1 MIRIATSNDLADILS
16 IEKKVFKHPW
26 SKEQLSWEL
35 NSQPA
40 AENYVMIARGNMIG
54 YLFSHVVDDDVQIL
68 NIAID
73 IPFQH
78 KGYGE
83 QLLSYFLDQF
93 NTDSSIHLEVRK
105 SNFPA
110 INLYLKFGF
119 HEAGTRKGYYSD
131 GEDAIIMQRYSLI
144 HGLV

>member
-78 KGYGE
+78 RGYGK

-93 NTDSSIHLEVRK
+93 NEDSSIHLEVRK

-119 HEAGTRKGYYSD
+119 HETGTRKGYYAD

>member
-1 MIRIATSNDLADILS
+1 MIRIATLNDLADILS

-26 SKEQLSWEL
+26 SKEQLNWEL
-35 NSQPA
+35 NSQPVT
-40 AENYVMIARGNMIG
+40 ENHVMIARGNMIG
-54 YLFSHVVDDDVQIL
+54 YLFSYVVDDDVQIL

-93 NTDSSIHLEVRK
+93 NGDSSIHLEVRK

-119 HEAGTRKGYYSD
+119 HETGTRKGYYSD

>member
-35 NSQPA
+35 NSQPV
-40 AENYVMIARGNMIG
+40 AENYVMIARGNMVG

-110 INLYLKFGF
+110 INLYLKFRF

>member
-16 IEKKVFKHPW
+16 IEKNVFKHPW
-26 SKEQLSWEL
+26 SKEQLSWEF

-40 AENYVMIARGNMIG
+40 AENYVMLARGNMIG

-78 KGYGE
+78 RGYGK

-93 NTDSSIHLEVRK
+93 NEDSSFHLEVRK

-110 INLYLKFGF
+110 INLYLKFRF

>member
-1 MIRIATSNDLADILS
+1 MIRIATSNDLAYIIS

-35 NSQPA
+35 KSQPA
-40 AENYVMIARGNMIG
+40 AENYVMIARENMIG

-78 KGYGE
+78 RGYGK
-83 QLLSYFLDQF
+83 QLLSYFLDRF
-93 NTDSSIHLEVRK
+93 NEDSSIYLEVRK

-119 HEAGTRKGYYSD
+119 HELGTRKGYYAD

>member
-35 NSQPA
+35 NSQPV

-93 NTDSSIHLEVRK
+93 NADSSIHLEVRK

-119 HEAGTRKGYYSD
+119 HETGTRKGYYAD

>member
-1 MIRIATSNDLADILS
+1 MICIATSNDLADILS

-35 NSQPA
+35 NSQPV
-40 AENYVMIARGNMIG
+40 AENYVMIARGNMVG

-78 KGYGE
+78 KGYGK

-93 NTDSSIHLEVRK
+93 NEDSSIHLEVRK

-119 HEAGTRKGYYSD
+119 HETGTRKGYYAD

>member
-1 MIRIATSNDLADILS
+1 MIRIATLNDLADILS

-40 AENYVMIARGNMIG
+40 AENYVMISRDNMIG

-93 NTDSSIHLEVRK
+93 NGDSSIHLEVRK

-110 INLYLKFGF
+110 INPYLKFGF
-119 HEAGTRKGYYSD
+119 HETGTRKGYYSD
-131 GEDAIIMQRYSLI
+131 GEDAIIMQRYSPI
-144 HGLV
+144 HDLV

>member
-1 MIRIATSNDLADILS
+1 MICIATSNDLADILS

-35 NSQPA
+35 NSQPT

-83 QLLSYFLDQF
+83 QLLSYFLNQF

-119 HEAGTRKGYYSD
+119 HETGTRKGYYSD

>member
-1 MIRIATSNDLADILS
+1 MATSNDFADILS

-26 SKEQLSWEL
+26 SKEQLVWEL

-40 AENYVMIARGNMIG
+40 AENYVMIAKGIMIG
-54 YLFSHVVDDDVQIL
+54 YLFSHIIDDDVQIL

-78 KGYGE
+78 EGYGE

-93 NTDSSIHLEVRK
+93 NEDSSIHLEVRK

-119 HEAGTRKGYYSD
+119 HEAGTRKEYYSD
-131 GEDAIIMQRYSLI
+131 GEDAIIMQRYRLI

>member
-35 NSQPA
+35 NSQPV

-93 NTDSSIHLEVRK
+93 NADSSIHLEVRK

-119 HEAGTRKGYYSD
+119 HETGTRKGYYSD

>member
-1 MIRIATSNDLADILS
+1 MIRIATSNDLVDILS

-93 NTDSSIHLEVRK
+93 NADSSIHLEVRK

-119 HEAGTRKGYYSD
+119 HETGTRKGYYSD

>member
-1 MIRIATSNDLADILS
+1 LIRIATSNDLADILS

-93 NTDSSIHLEVRK
+93 NTDISIHLEVRK

-119 HEAGTRKGYYSD
+119 HETGTRKGYYAD

>member
-35 NSQPA
+35 NFQPA
-40 AENYVMIARGNMIG
+40 AENYVMIAGGNMIG
-54 YLFSHVVDDDVQIL
+54 YLFSYVVDDDVQIL

-78 KGYGE
+78 RGYGK

-93 NTDSSIHLEVRK
+93 NEDISIHLEVRK

-110 INLYLKFGF
+110 INLYLEFGF
-119 HEAGTRKGYYSD
+119 HETGTRKGYYSD
-131 GEDAIIMQRYSLI
+131 GEDAIIMQRNSLI

>member
-1 MIRIATSNDLADILS
+1 MIRIATSNDLVDILS

-40 AENYVMIARGNMIG
+40 AENYVMIASVNMIG
-54 YLFSHVVDDDVQIL
+54 YLFSHIVDDDVQIL

-119 HEAGTRKGYYSD
+119 HETGTRKGYYAD

>member
-35 NSQPA
+35 NSQPT

-93 NTDSSIHLEVRK
+93 NTDISIHLEVRK

-119 HEAGTRKGYYSD
+119 HETGSRKGYYAD

>member
-1 MIRIATSNDLADILS
+1 LIRIATSNDLADILS

-40 AENYVMIARGNMIG
+40 AENYVMLARGNMIG

-93 NTDSSIHLEVRK
+93 NTDISIHLEVRK

-119 HEAGTRKGYYSD
+119 HETGTRKGYYAD

>member
-1 MIRIATSNDLADILS
+1 LIRIATSNDLADILS

-68 NIAID
+68 NIAIN

>member
-1 MIRIATSNDLADILS
+1 MATLNDLADILS

-26 SKEQLSWEL
+26 PKEQLSWEL
-35 NSQPA
+35 NSQPVT
-40 AENYVMIARGNMIG
+40 ENHVMIARGNMIG

-93 NTDSSIHLEVRK
+93 NGDSSIHLEVRK

-110 INLYLKFGF
+110 INLYLKFWF
-119 HEAGTRKGYYSD
+119 HETGTRKGYYSD
-131 GEDAIIMQRYSLI
+131 GEDAIIMQRNSLI

>member
-93 NTDSSIHLEVRK
+93 NTDNSIHLEVRK

-119 HEAGTRKGYYSD
+119 HETGNRKGYYAD

>member
-1 MIRIATSNDLADILS
+1 LIRIATSNDLADILS
-16 IEKKVFKHPW
+16 IEKKVFKRPW

-119 HEAGTRKGYYSD
+119 HETGTRKGYYAD

>member
-26 SKEQLSWEL
+26 SKEQLNWEL

-119 HEAGTRKGYYSD
+119 HETGTRKGYYSD

>member
-35 NSQPA
+35 NSQPV
-40 AENYVMIARGNMIG
+40 AENHVMIARGNMIG

-119 HEAGTRKGYYSD
+119 HETGTRKGYYAD

>member
-1 MIRIATSNDLADILS
+1 MIRIATSNDFADILS

-93 NTDSSIHLEVRK
+93 NTDISIHLEVRK

>member
-1 MIRIATSNDLADILS
+1 LIRIATSNDLADILS

-26 SKEQLSWEL
+26 SKEQLSLEL

-83 QLLSYFLDQF
+83 QLLSYLLDQF

-110 INLYLKFGF
+110 INLYLKIGF
-119 HEAGTRKGYYSD
+119 HETGSRKGYYAD

-144 HGLV
+144 YGLV

>member
-1 MIRIATSNDLADILS
+1 MATLNDLADILS

-35 NSQPA
+35 NSQPVT
-40 AENYVMIARGNMIG
+40 ENHVMIARGNMIG

-93 NTDSSIHLEVRK
+93 NADISIHLEVRK

-119 HEAGTRKGYYSD
+119 HETGTRKGYYSD
-131 GEDAIIMQRYSLI
+131 GEDAIIMQRYSPI
-144 HGLV
+144 HDLV

>member
-1 MIRIATSNDLADILS
+1 MIRIATLNDLADILS

-119 HEAGTRKGYYSD
+119 HETGTRKGYYAD

>member
-16 IEKKVFKHPW
+16 IEKKVFKRPW

-40 AENYVMIARGNMIG
+40 AENYVMLARGNMIG

-93 NTDSSIHLEVRK
+93 NEDSSIHLEVRK

-119 HEAGTRKGYYSD
+119 HETGARKGYYAD

>member
-1 MIRIATSNDLADILS
+1 LIRIATSNDLADILS

-35 NSQPA
+35 NSQPT
-40 AENYVMIARGNMIG
+40 AENYIMIARGNMIG

-93 NTDSSIHLEVRK
+93 NTDISIHLEVRK
-105 SNFPA
+105 SNVPA

-119 HEAGTRKGYYSD
+119 HETGSRKGYYAD

>member
-16 IEKKVFKHPW
+16 IEKKVFKRPW

-119 HEAGTRKGYYSD
+119 HETGSRKGYYAD

>member
-1 MIRIATSNDLADILS
+1 MATSNDFADILS

-40 AENYVMIARGNMIG
+40 AENYVMIASGNMIG

-83 QLLSYFLDQF
+83 QFLSYFLDQS

-119 HEAGTRKGYYSD
+119 HETGTRKGYYAD

>member
-1 MIRIATSNDLADILS
+1 LIRIATSNDFADILS

-93 NTDSSIHLEVRK
+93 NTDISIHLEVRK

-119 HEAGTRKGYYSD
+119 HETGTRKGYYTD

>member
-93 NTDSSIHLEVRK
+93 NTDISIHLEVRK

-119 HEAGTRKGYYSD
+119 HETGTRKGYYAD
-131 GEDAIIMQRYSLI
+131 NEDAIIMQRYSLI

>member
-16 IEKKVFKHPW
+16 IEKKIFKHPW

-54 YLFSHVVDDDVQIL
+54 YLFSHIVDDDVQIL

-119 HEAGTRKGYYSD
+119 HETGTRKGYYAD

>member
-35 NSQPA
+35 NSQPT

-78 KGYGE
+78 RGYGK

-93 NTDSSIHLEVRK
+93 NADSSIHLEVRK

-119 HEAGTRKGYYSD
+119 HETGTRKGYYAD

>member
-1 MIRIATSNDLADILS
+1 MATLNDLADILS

-26 SKEQLSWEL
+26 PKEQLSWEL
-35 NSQPA
+35 NSQPVT
-40 AENYVMIARGNMIG
+40 ENHVMIARGNMIG

-93 NTDSSIHLEVRK
+93 NADISIHLEVRK

-119 HEAGTRKGYYSD
+119 HETGTRKGYYSD
-131 GEDAIIMQRYSLI
+131 GEDAIIMQRYSPI
-144 HGLV
+144 HDLV

>member
-1 MIRIATSNDLADILS
+1 MIRIATLNDLADILS

-93 NTDSSIHLEVRK
+93 NADSSIHLEVRK

-119 HEAGTRKGYYSD
+119 HETGTRKGYYSD

>member
-1 MIRIATSNDLADILS
+1 MATLNDLADILS

-35 NSQPA
+35 NSQPVT
-40 AENYVMIARGNMIG
+40 ENHVMIARGNMIG

-93 NTDSSIHLEVRK
+93 NGDSSIHLEVRK

-119 HEAGTRKGYYSD
+119 HETGTRKGYYSD
-131 GEDAIIMQRYSLI
+131 GEDAIIMQRYSPI